1 MGLASGVAVLEFPS
15 DNSPTV
21 LVEVHTRNMLS
32 DKPSI
37 GVLRTFHEITHRCTL
52 IPRCWTATGQWELQV
67 TLALDRLLTPA
78 LLKMRVTDSS
88 EV

>member
-32 DKPSI
+32 NKPSI

-52 IPRCWTATGQWELQV
+52 IPRCWTATGQWEFI
-67 TLALDRLLTPA
+67 
-78 LLKMRVTDSS
+78 KMGNSNIDELEKLSTAVLVRICVR
-88 EV
+88 